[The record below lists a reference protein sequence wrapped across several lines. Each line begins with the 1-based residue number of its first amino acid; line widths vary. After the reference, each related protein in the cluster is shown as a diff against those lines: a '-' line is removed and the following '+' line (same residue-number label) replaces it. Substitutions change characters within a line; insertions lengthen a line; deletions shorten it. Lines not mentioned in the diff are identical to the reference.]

1 MPSLAELQQAAPA
14 RLYSKGPLPWRLLA
28 YLLELSPEV
37 NKIRS
42 VIRKR
47 LLDSPRIK
55 AGELQL
61 DRMLLALHKG
71 GYVKLEPAPPE
82 PQPGVPEPAAGAK
95 AEGGLVVPPETA
107 TATDKR
113 PRLLAFRGVNPMVAD
128 WLCPLL
134 VKADDTERLQLLE
147 GLMEVPGNLAWAVR
161 VPEGMPP
168 GPLQREYLDPEL
180 VKKGLIA
187 SVSGETGDEEDEP
200 DDGDRRRRERPP
212 TLADRARMLFEAQH
226 PEVGEAPM
234 RGVWAAGEILRGYSG
249 DFEIFVKNRDLL
261 RQEGVLFRHLLRLI
275 LLAGEF
281 ARVPPEGLDGTG
293 QSDWRDWMRRLAIDL
308 TGVCAKVDPQST
320 EQTTGV
326 EKDPLLAEDVP
337 PAVAKVLEM
346 PKVDASAKPLA
357 PIFGAGL
364 GEELD

>member
-1 MPSLAELQQAAPA
+1 
-14 RLYSKGPLPWRLLA
+14 
-28 YLLELSPEV
+28 
-37 NKIRS
+37 
-42 VIRKR
+42 
-47 LLDSPRIK
+47 
-55 AGELQL
+55 
-61 DRMLLALHKG
+61 
-71 GYVKLEPAPPE
+71 
-82 PQPGVPEPAAGAK
+82 
-95 AEGGLVVPPETA
+95 
-107 TATDKR
+107 
-113 PRLLAFRGVNPMVAD
+113 
-128 WLCPLL
+128 
-134 VKADDTERLQLLE
+134 
-147 GLMEVPGNLAWAVR
+147 
-161 VPEGMPP
+161 
-168 GPLQREYLDPEL
+168 
-180 VKKGLIA
+180 
-187 SVSGETGDEEDEP
+187 
-200 DDGDRRRRERPP
+200 
-212 TLADRARMLFEAQH
+212 MLFEAQH

-281 ARVPPEGLDGTG
+281 ARVPPEGLDGAG
-293 QSDWRDWMRRLAIDL
+293 QADWRDWMRRLAIDL